1 MKKLIYILIFLLPV
15 AVCAQQ
21 DGYQSSP
28 LDYIWQNVGNAGFSA
43 GKVECTT
50 LAFSPSGEPCV
61 AYRDWGNS
69 HKATVMKYNGTN
81 WVNVGNAGFSAGD
94 AWYTSLAFSPTGQP
108 YVAYM
113 DWANAQ
119 NATVMK
125 FDSVFVGVNT
135 LKNSR
140 LSIYPNPATD
150 KITIELSGKT
160 ELSNLVIVNVQGQE
174 VLTQPTTQPK
184 TQIDITSLPSG
195 VYFVRVTNDRTV
207 EVGKIIKQ

>member
-1 MKKLIYILIFLLPV
+1 MKKLFYVLLILIPFIV
-15 AVCAQQ
+15 SAQQ

-150 KITIELSGKT
+150 KITVEISRET
-160 ELSNLVIVNVQGQE
+160 EGSKLFIVNVEGQVQLE
-174 VLTQPTTQPK
+174 QKITQSK
-184 TQIDITSLPSG
+184 TQIDISTLPSG
-195 VYFVRVTNDRTV
+195 VYFVRLTNEKTV
-207 EVGKIIKQ
+207 EVGKIVKK